1 MTSKEL
7 NALIKKL
14 QNGQMDVFDMVYY
27 ETKNVVYYTILSI
40 IKDKS
45 LSEDIMQETY
55 LKALEKIH
63 TFKPKYSF
71 SSWIVMIARNQAINV
86 YNKRKREL
94 SFDPNVDEYIF
105 GREESVSEK
114 QLIIK
119 EMMNFLDKEHREIL
133 IMKVIGN
140 MKHREIAEVLGKPI
154 GTVTWMYNEAI
165 NKLKSKFGNEVD
177 L

>member
-1 MTSKEL
+1 MTSKDL
-7 NALIKKL
+7 NKLVKQL
-14 QNGQMDVFDMVYY
+14 QNGNMEVFDSIYNETKTAVYY
-27 ETKNVVYYTILSI
+27 VILSI
-40 IKDKS
+40 LKDKS

-63 TFKPKYSF
+63 SFKPKYGF
-71 SSWIVMIARNQAINV
+71 TSWIVTIARNLSINT

-94 SFDPNVDEYIF
+94 SFDPNIDEYIF

-119 EMMNFLDKEHREIL
+119 EMMEYLDTEHREIL
-133 IMKVIGN
+133 IMKILGN
-140 MKHREIAEVLGKPI
+140 MKHREIAEILGKPL

-165 NKLKSKFGNEVD
+165 SKLKIKFGKEVE
-177 L
+177 